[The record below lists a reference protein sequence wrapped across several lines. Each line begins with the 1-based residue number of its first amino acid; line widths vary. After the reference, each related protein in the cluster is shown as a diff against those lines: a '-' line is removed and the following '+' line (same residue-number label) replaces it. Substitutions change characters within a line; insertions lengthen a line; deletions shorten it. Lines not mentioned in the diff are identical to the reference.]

1 MQFAATVTIA
11 GLGAIS
17 TVIILKKTYEFLSKS
32 MSGGNQ
38 TTPPLP
44 QLEYGKVEEITE
56 ETTEEIT
63 TEETIEETTD
73 LYKLTE
79 SSSTSESPD
88 SSLSDSGF
96 KDAEAPSTSES
107 PDSST

>member
-1 MQFAATVTIA
+1 
-11 GLGAIS
+11 
-17 TVIILKKTYEFLSKS
+17 

-107 PDSST
+107 PDSSPSDYVFEDANPPVREYIDIYVYK